1 MSITEISELVGLII
15 TGIGFI
21 ISFVKWI
28 KANNLAKMKSFI
40 EEQMTIA
47 EKQEGLSGA
56 KKLNYVLLSC
66 QEKYGKS
73 FISLEDKIK
82 SYIEECIDFSKKINS
97 K

>member
-21 ISFVKWI
+21 VSAIEWVKA
-28 KANNLAKMKSFI
+28 KNLAKMKAFI
-40 EEQMTIA
+40 EEQMIIA
-47 EKQEGLSGA
+47 EKQEGLSGT

-73 FISLEDKIK
+73 FISKENEIK
-82 SYIEECIDFSKKINS
+82 AYIEECIQFSKKVNS